1 MIKENLSK
9 MILESLKN
17 KDTVRLEA
25 LRAIKAGIQ
34 AYETSGTVPKDDKG
48 NIIYDDA
55 TEIGII
61 KSLIKQRRGDAET
74 YENSKRPDLAEA
86 ENAQA
91 NIMEEFLPQPPSNE
105 ELTAAFNELCTTIEP
120 LKKNMGSFVKSIK
133 AKYPAADGK
142 LVASIVSSN
151 LK

>member
-1 MIKENLSK
+1 MIKEDLSK
-9 MILESLKN
+9 MILDSLKN
-17 KDTVRLEA
+17 KDTIRLEA

-34 AYETSGTVPKDDKG
+34 AYETSGNVPRDNKG
-48 NIIYDDA
+48 NIIYNDA

-74 YENSKRPDLAEA
+74 YTNLGRLDLAEA

-91 NIMEEFLPQPPSNE
+91 DLMEEFLPTQPSNE
-105 ELTAAFNELCTTIEP
+105 EITAAFNELCETIEP
-120 LKKNMGSFVKSIK
+120 VKKNMGSFIKSIK

-142 LVASIVSSN
+142 VVADIVSSR
-151 LK
+151 LS